1 MITDTYMTI
10 VEQVRSQ
17 KEAVAAR
24 HDFDVA
30 RIIAAARVRQ
40 ESSDRRVIRQG
51 EQAGDGQSATRPEL
65 DSEGGD
71 KPQHEPEEP
80 SR

>member
-1 MITDTYMTI
+1 MTADTDMGI

-30 RIIAAARVRQ
+30 RIISAARVRQ
-40 ESSDRRVIRQG
+40 ESSRRRIIRQG
-51 EQAGDGQSATRPEL
+51 EPVRAGVE
-65 DSEGGD
+65 SEGGEVS
-71 KPQHEPEEP
+71 QRVAE
-80 SR
+80 R

>member
-1 MITDTYMTI
+1 MITDLHMSI

-40 ESSDRRVIRQG
+40 ESSHRRVIRQG
-51 EQAGDGQSATRPEL
+51 EQAGSGQPAERPES
-65 DSEGGD
+65 DPEGGD
-71 KPQHEPEEP
+71 HPQPKPDGR

>member
-1 MITDTYMTI
+1 MITDIHMSI

-40 ESSDRRVIRQG
+40 DNSLRQVIRQG
-51 EQAGDGQSATRPEL
+51 EQAGAGQLATSPE
-65 DSEGGD
+65 DESEGGD
-71 KPQHEPEEP
+71 KPQPESEEC
-80 SR
+80 SW